1 MDLVMSI
8 GDGYGGK
15 SIDEYRDRARD
26 GLLSAPTPPL
36 AHELVGRRCVKEF
49 ADHGVFEGI
58 VESFDPGSPD
68 GQGPL
73 GYKVRYTDGDCEH
86 LSLED
91 LRSILVPSD
100 GDGGASARARAKN
113 ILADRDRDA
122 SPRDRAATRLLG
134 EFSQAQ
140 LRSWPARELKRRY
153 CDVFDAPV
161 PPSANEN
168 ERWLRA
174 KLAPHASD
182 EARAGEFADADE
194 TDDDDD
200 EAGAGGRPGER
211 DGADAA
217 MAAAGRAAA

>member
-73 GYKVRYTDGDCEH
+73 GTRMLCR
-86 LSLED
+86 SSR
-91 LRSILVPSD
+91 LRCSQSPSVY
-100 GDGGASARARAKN
+100 RT
-113 ILADRDRDA
+113 L
-122 SPRDRAATRLLG
+122 
-134 EFSQAQ
+134 
-140 LRSWPARELKRRY
+140 Y
-153 CDVFDAPV
+153 
-161 PPSANEN
+161 PSG
-168 ERWLRA
+168 
-174 KLAPHASD
+174 P
-182 EARAGEFADADE
+182 
-194 TDDDDD
+194 
-200 EAGAGGRPGER
+200 
-211 DGADAA
+211 
-217 MAAAGRAAA
+217 